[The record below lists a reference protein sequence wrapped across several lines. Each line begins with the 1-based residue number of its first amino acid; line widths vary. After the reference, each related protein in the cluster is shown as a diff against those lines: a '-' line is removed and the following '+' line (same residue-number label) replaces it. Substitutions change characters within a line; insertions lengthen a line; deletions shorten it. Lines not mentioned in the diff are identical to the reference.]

1 MPDSARLFGTCAALA
16 LAVFGTGSAPVNFR
30 QVAGNE
36 LRICS
41 DPNNLPFSNARSEG
55 FENKL
60 AELVAHDLHK
70 TLTNVWT
77 PQREHFVKD
86 SLNAGTCDAIMGVP
100 VGFDA
105 VDVTRPYYASGYA
118 FVHRADRHLDLHS
131 IKDPRLKRLKI
142 GVHLIGDGDTPPN
155 QVLSRQG
162 IVTNVVGFMIY
173 GDYAMPN
180 PPARLIEAVE
190 SGAVDVAAVWG
201 PFGGYFAKHAQVP
214 LAVAVISDTEAFAP
228 LMFAYEIGMGVRK
241 GDHALKSTLENAIAR
256 HRTEIRKL
264 LSDYGVPLVNA
275 TP

>member
-1 MPDSARLFGTCAALA
+1 MHAGAAMRPALPLPPLLPPPRPPPLPGAARPAQP
-16 LAVFGTGSAPVNFR
+16 PVHADR
-30 QVAGNE
+30 G
-36 LRICS
+36 LRVCS
-41 DPNNLPFSNARSEG
+41 DPNNLPFSNARGEG

-118 FVHRADRHLDLHS
+118 FVYRADRHLDLRS

-155 QVLSRQG
+155 QVLSREG
-162 IVTNVVGFMIY
+162 IVTNVVGF
-173 GDYAMPN
+173 
-180 PPARLIEAVE
+180 
-190 SGAVDVAAVWG
+190 
-201 PFGGYFAKHAQVP
+201 
-214 LAVAVISDTEAFAP
+214 
-228 LMFAYEIGMGVRK
+228 
-241 GDHALKSTLENAIAR
+241 
-256 HRTEIRKL
+256 
-264 LSDYGVPLVNA
+264 
-275 TP
+275 